1 MLKGHNIKYKSSGIS
16 SSGKVSCLLLLFLTF
31 LLVNPTTTSASA
43 LEAEETSDS
52 AANYDNQ
59 ISTQSDN
66 ASSVQISFAPT
77 AATNSVTPTTSAG
90 VSVQANVLAT
100 VKVQNS
106 GGYTV
111 YLKSS
116 STDLTGKNNSTNT
129 IPAATSAKTY
139 DGMDVNTW
147 GYYAAEGTTVPDNA
161 TYKPISISG
170 NGDELATNT
179 DKKITSDTKNI
190 MLSFA
195 AKINNEKPSDTYQ
208 NTVTMSVVS
217 SPYQTSLSEITNM
230 QDMTTSIC
238 DASDMYET
246 KQLKDTRDGKYYWVT
261 KLADNKCWMT
271 QNLDLDLN
279 ASTTP
284 LTSVTSDVSTD
295 WTPGDAGKNPAY
307 TETTA
312 SSSTVYSKTSGQR
325 SWSLGN
331 YRISDPTASS
341 SCGYPKN
348 SAADCSVQFT
358 AYDTPTAANGDANA
372 HYILGNHYQWD
383 AATAGGE
390 ITANGQASS
399 SICPKGWKLP
409 ESNSTAVG
417 SFGGLINAGS
427 IGSDIVKLASSPYY
441 FVRGGFV
448 NQSVSYLFYG
458 AGAYGDYWP
467 STPNGNGYAYIFSF
481 SGTNSNSAIS
491 GNSYGERYRGHSI
504 RCVAH

>member
-217 SPYQTSLSEITNM
+217 SPYQN
-230 QDMTTSIC
+230 
-238 DASDMYET
+238 
-246 KQLKDTRDGKYYWVT
+246 
-261 KLADNKCWMT
+261 
-271 QNLDLDLN
+271 
-279 ASTTP
+279 
-284 LTSVTSDVSTD
+284 
-295 WTPGDAGKNPAY
+295 
-307 TETTA
+307 
-312 SSSTVYSKTSGQR
+312 
-325 SWSLGN
+325 
-331 YRISDPTASS
+331 
-341 SCGYPKN
+341 
-348 SAADCSVQFT
+348 
-358 AYDTPTAANGDANA
+358 
-372 HYILGNHYQWD
+372 
-383 AATAGGE
+383 
-390 ITANGQASS
+390 
-399 SICPKGWKLP
+399 
-409 ESNSTAVG
+409 
-417 SFGGLINAGS
+417 
-427 IGSDIVKLASSPYY
+427 
-441 FVRGGFV
+441 
-448 NQSVSYLFYG
+448 
-458 AGAYGDYWP
+458 
-467 STPNGNGYAYIFSF
+467 
-481 SGTNSNSAIS
+481 
-491 GNSYGERYRGHSI
+491 
-504 RCVAH
+504 